1 MLSVWTFV
9 GYSFVIWLTWGLF
22 LWSNH
27 NVYLWPQNFLFN
39 WNFLV
44 YIKLVNNPKPISGPR
59 NWTIMSVSGARNM
72 LSQKLTLVIL
82 GERNFMIRFGLS
94 LNTIDISL
102 ITYTCD
108 FWTIYTN
115 VSKNLIQ
122 CTSVGFLGNGYSFK
136 LKKPLLSSAGGTIF
150 FSSFEVSAGWTT
162 AASLTE
168 VSYSGPLWWPVSPRD
183 HPCWGARQRC
193 FSLFSVSLRVKVIV
207 LQHGRHPGADL

>member
-1 MLSVWTFV
+1 MDEKINVWFHIWNGSNFCQNLNMLSVWTFV

-108 FWTIYTN
+108 FWTIYTKCFEK
-115 VSKNLIQ
+115 SH
-122 CTSVGFLGNGYSFK
+122 SVHISR
-136 LKKPLLSSAGGTIF
+136 
-150 FSSFEVSAGWTT
+150 FSW
-162 AASLTE
+162 
-168 VSYSGPLWWPVSPRD
+168 
-183 HPCWGARQRC
+183 
-193 FSLFSVSLRVKVIV
+193 
-207 LQHGRHPGADL
+207 